1 MENEDRE
8 KKENKESNK
17 LLIIL
22 LFLLLL
28 LLLGYGIYS
37 LFIKKDT
44 SEVNVV
50 DSQNTETIDSD
61 SEDNQDG
68 TLTPEEVIGQLEGE
82 STLEGDIVMSIISP
96 EEKTFVPNQ
105 ARLWKAELQG
115 IENDVSFAV
124 NCHWKFYINEN
135 NEEVLYK
142 EMDNRSGLTKENPE
156 ICGFTSTFIDKVGK
170 LRVVLQAE
178 VVKSGN
184 EVVDT
189 FTAEREYTVL

>member
-1 MENEDRE
+1 MENKDRE
-8 KKENKESNK
+8 NKRNKELK
-17 LLIIL
+17 K
-22 LFLLLL
+22 LLLL
-28 LLLGYGIYS
+28 LLLLLLLVYGIYA

-44 SEVNVV
+44 SELV
-50 DSQNTETIDSD
+50 DTQDTQTTET
-61 SEDNQDG
+61 EDNQDG
-68 TLTPEEVIGQLEGE
+68 TLTPEELIEQLEGE
-82 STLEGDIVMSIISP
+82 STLEGDIVMSIVSP
-96 EEKTFVPNQ
+96 EGETFIPNQ

-142 EMDNRSGLTKENPE
+142 EMENRSSLTKENPE
-156 ICGFTSTFIDKVGK
+156 ICGFTSTFIDRVGK

-178 VVKSGN
+178 VAKSGG

>member
-1 MENEDRE
+1 MKN
-8 KKENKESNK
+8 KENKETKK
-17 LLIIL
+17 LLLI
-22 LFLLLL
+22 LLLL
-28 LLLGYGIYS
+28 LLLGYGIYAI
-37 LFIKKDT
+37 FIKKDT
-44 SEVNVV
+44 SELV
-50 DSQNTETIDSD
+50 DTQDTQTTET
-61 SEDNQDG
+61 EDNQDG

-82 STLEGDIVMSIISP
+82 STLEGDIVMSIVSP
-96 EEKTFVPNQ
+96 EEKTFIPNQ
-105 ARLWKAELQG
+105 ARLWKAELKG

-142 EMDNRSGLTKENPE
+142 EMENRSGLTKENPE
-156 ICGFTSTFIDKVGK
+156 ICGVTSTFIDRVGK

-184 EVVDT
+184 EIVDT

>member
-1 MENEDRE
+1 MENKDM
-8 KKENKESNK
+8 ENKRNK
-17 LLIIL
+17 ELKK
-22 LFLLLL
+22 LLLL
-28 LLLGYGIYS
+28 LLLLLLLVYGIYA

-44 SEVNVV
+44 SEVV
-50 DSQNTETIDSD
+50 DSQNNQTTE

-68 TLTPEEVIGQLEGE
+68 TLTPEEVIEQLEGE
-82 STLEGDIVMSIISP
+82 STLEGDIVMSIVSP
-96 EEKTFVPNQ
+96 EGKTFIPGQ
-105 ARLWKAELQG
+105 ARLWKAELKG

-142 EMDNRSGLTKENPE
+142 EMENRSGLTKENPE
-156 ICGFTSTFIDKVGK
+156 ICGFTSTFIDRVGK

-184 EVVDT
+184 EIVDT